1 MDTASYKTISSK
13 SEGVYKE
20 KGSKFL
26 AFAFQVTNEE
36 EIKEALKQ
44 LRIEHPS
51 ARHHCYAWKI
61 NPENTQ
67 TRANDDGEPSST
79 AGKPILGQIESFG
92 LTNVLICVIRY
103 FGGTL
108 LGASGLIK
116 AYRNAAKDALE
127 QADVIEKY
135 VYRTRLV
142 EVKYEFL
149 GEWMKVIKEQGW
161 SYEHLS
167 IGEICKLKLEIP
179 LNEMEIF
186 IRAESEI
193 N

>member
-1 MDTASYKTISSK
+1 MDTATYKTISLK

-36 EIKEALKQ
+36 EVKEALRQ

-61 NPENTQ
+61 NPENIQ

-116 AYRNAAKDALE
+116 AYRNAAKNALE

-142 EVKYEFL
+142 EVRYELL
-149 GEWMKVIKEQGW
+149 GEWMKVIKEQDW